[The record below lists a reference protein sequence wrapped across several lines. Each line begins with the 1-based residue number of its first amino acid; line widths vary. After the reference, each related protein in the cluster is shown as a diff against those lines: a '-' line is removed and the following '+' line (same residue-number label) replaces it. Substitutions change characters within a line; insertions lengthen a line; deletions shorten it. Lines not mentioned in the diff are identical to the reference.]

1 VQEKN
6 GETLLMEI
14 AENVQRMLD
23 RKMEAVKVSLKFSS
37 HVKGF
42 VICGGCKHKY
52 FMGLRDCTITYKDP
66 CLIDIFCKFNSI
78 LCALKGCEPYQI
90 LKIVVFWDV
99 IHCSLVIID
108 QSA

>member
-1 VQEKN
+1 
-6 GETLLMEI
+6 MEI

-52 FMGLRDCTITYKDP
+52 FMRLQDCTITYKNP

-108 QSA
+108 LSPRTPSVSTEP

>member
-6 GETLLMEI
+6 GETLLKEI

-23 RKMEAVKVSLKFSS
+23 RKMDAVKVSLKFAS
-37 HVKGF
+37 HVIGF

-52 FMGLRDCTITYKDP
+52 VMKLHECTITYRNP

-78 LCALKGCEPYQI
+78 LCALKQYEPYQI
-90 LKIVVFWDV
+90 RKIVEFWDV
-99 IHCSLVIID
+99 IQCSLVIID